1 MPRTDRIPAWV
12 RRTGIEVAGWTLI
25 VLGAAALVLPGPGLL
40 MLVAGLAIL
49 SLRYHWASR
58 WLHPVKVQAYRA
70 AEQGVQS
77 WARIAIALTSAST
90 LIAAGITWGLWRRV
104 PAWWP
109 FEDDWWLPGGW
120 TTGTALILSGCIA
133 IALVGY
139 SYVRFRPSR

>member
-58 WLHPVKVQAYRA
+58 WLRPVKIRA
-70 AEQGVQS
+70 FHAARLSVQS
-77 WARIAIALTSAST
+77 WFRIAAALTSALT
-90 LIAAGITWGLWRRV
+90 LIAAGITWGLWRQV
-104 PAWWP
+104 PSWWP
-109 FEDDWWLPGGW
+109 LKHEWWLPGGW

-139 SYVRFRPSR
+139 SYVKFRPRR